1 MTEASAMARTNGHRR
16 DDVIAREPWLAP
28 NVDIFE
34 NEQEILIDADL
45 PGVSQDALTVDL
57 HGSQL
62 TLEGRSLGVDGWTQA
77 GRFRRT
83 FTVPEIVDPERV
95 EAELRAGVLRVRMPK
110 REEAKP
116 RRIPVES
123 RD

>member
-1 MTEASAMARTNGHRR
+1 MTEASAMTRSNGHRQ

-34 NEQEILIDADL
+34 NEQEILLDADL

-62 TLEGRSLGVDGWTQA
+62 TLEGRRLGVDGWTQA

-95 EAELRAGVLRVRMPK
+95 EAELRGGVLRVRMPK